1 MIGERRQAR
10 EGRRLVRECGVLT
23 WAGNVWAV
31 SRITEVSGARDG
43 AHGGSVG
50 DTGERFRRLYDEF
63 VAPVSA
69 FCGRRLGALS
79 GAAEDVT
86 ADIFTVVWRNIDK
99 VPPAPECRTFIYGI
113 AYRQVR
119 KQQQRCWARSRLQRR
134 LEAEWAV
141 VSTAQLGWTTSSVHS
156 DRIHLA
162 IEALPEGE
170 RDALL
175 LVLWDGLSHVEAG
188 CVLGCS
194 PNAVALRLFKA
205 RARIRRQ
212 LTGDSVEESE
222 TPVLQLTPEG
232 RRDVFVDPGTP
243 TAAVGF

>member
-1 MIGERRQAR
+1 M
-10 EGRRLVRECGVLT
+10 
-23 WAGNVWAV
+23 
-31 SRITEVSGARDG
+31 GARDG
-43 AHGGSVG
+43 AHGGSLG
-50 DTGERFRRLYDEF
+50 DTGERFKRLYDEF
-63 VAPVSA
+63 VAPVYA

-119 KQQQRCWARSRLQRR
+119 KQQQKSWARSRLQRR

-141 VSTAQLGWTTSSVHS
+141 VSTAQLGWATSSVPR
-156 DRIHLA
+156 DRVHLA

-170 RDALL
+170 RAALL
-175 LVLWDGLSHVEAG
+175 LVVWDGLSHVEAG
-188 CVLGCS
+188 RVLGCS
-194 PNAVALRLFKA
+194 ANAVALRLFKA

-212 LTGDSVEESE
+212 LTGDPIGDTEPS
-222 TPVLQLTPEG
+222 VLQLTPEG
-232 RRDVFVDPGTP
+232 SRDVFVAPGPP
-243 TAAVGF
+243 TEAVGF

>member
-1 MIGERRQAR
+1 M
-10 EGRRLVRECGVLT
+10 
-23 WAGNVWAV
+23 
-31 SRITEVSGARDG
+31 GARDG

-50 DTGERFRRLYDEF
+50 DAGERFRRLYDEF
-63 VAPVSA
+63 VAPVYA
-69 FCGRRLGALS
+69 FCGRRLGSLN

-119 KQQQRCWARSRLQRR
+119 KQQQKCWARSRLQRR
-134 LEAEWAV
+134 LEAEWPLT
-141 VSTAQLGWTTSSVHS
+141 STAQPGRATLNVPR

-162 IEALPEGE
+162 IEALPKGE

-175 LVLWDGLSHVEAG
+175 LVMWDGLNHVEAG
-188 CVLGCS
+188 RVLGCS
-194 PNAVALRLFKA
+194 ANAVALRLYKA

-212 LTGDSVEESE
+212 LAGDPAGE
-222 TPVLQLTPEG
+222 TEIPVLQLTADG
-232 RRDVFVDPGTP
+232 SRDVVVDPGPSTE
-243 TAAVGF
+243 AVGF